1 MLRRMYVI
9 VAYSIA
15 IHACYIGSKIV
26 VSLYA
31 LQLGASQTTIG
42 VLAAAYATAPL
53 ILGVYSGRLADS
65 KGTRWPLIGG
75 AMVMCAAMLI
85 SVWRRELSALF
96 VTALLTGAGFMFFN
110 VSIQTLTGGLGDK
123 EHRARNFATLSIGY
137 SLSAFIGPVSAGL
150 AIDHLGHAGAFA
162 MLGLFTLPPI
172 IGLLVSRRFNFINGV
187 KNTDSN
193 RSAMQLL
200 RIGPVRNIVIISGLI
215 VASGDLFAFYLPVYA
230 HALNF
235 SATVIGVILGAFA
248 LAAFITRFAMPA
260 LLRRWRAERV
270 MFACLALAACAFAAF
285 PFSVHLTYILAIAF
299 CLGLG
304 LGCGQPLSM
313 MLAYNRSPEGREGE
327 VTGIRLTANNLA
339 RVVIPMVCGALGA
352 SLGAAPVFWLN
363 SLNLAA
369 ISFVVWRQ

>member
-1 MLRRMYVI
+1 MYVI

-42 VLAAAYATAPL
+42 VLAAMYAAAPL

-75 AMVMCAAMLI
+75 AMVMCAAMLV
-85 SVWRRELSALF
+85 SVGWHGISALF
-96 VTALLTGAGFMFFN
+96 VTGLLTGAGFMFFN

-123 EHRARNFATLSIGY
+123 EHRARNFAILSIGY
-137 SLSAFIGPVSAGL
+137 SVSAFIGPVSAGL
-150 AIDHLGHAGAFA
+150 AIDHFGHTGAFV
-162 MLGLFTLPPI
+162 MLALFTLPPI
-172 IGLLVSRRFNFINGV
+172 IGLLAAKRFNFINGV

-193 RSAMQLL
+193 RSTMQLL
-200 RIGPVRNIVIISGLI
+200 RLAPVRSVVMISGLI
-215 VASGDLFAFYLPVYA
+215 VAASDLFAFYLPVYA
-230 HALNF
+230 HTLNF
-235 SATVIGVILGAFA
+235 SATATGMVLGVYAFA
-248 LAAFITRFAMPA
+248 GIFTRFAMPA

-270 MFACLALAACAFAAF
+270 MFACLLLAAAAFAVFPLSTQLYFMLAMAF
-285 PFSVHLTYILAIAF
+285 F
-299 CLGLG
+299 LGLG

-313 MLAYNRSPEGREGE
+313 MIAYNRSPPGREGE
-327 VTGIRLTANNLA
+327 VTGLRLTANNLA
-339 RVVIPMVCGALGA
+339 RVVIPVACGALGA
-352 SLGAAPVFWLN
+352 AAGAAPVFWVN
-363 SLNLAA
+363 ALNLAA